1 MLLRIVRKWNCS
13 ETLRSRRVSKNLH
26 PNEPRNLPSIE
37 REAIT
42 RQVVLLVQ
50 ADRSQPIVFVFEL
63 IKSLGCSSINC
74 SRLNDFCCIPHP
86 TAGSSTSVSFAF
98 SVGKLIEWNNSRIG
112 LIFVAQ
118 SEEDKWNHSAVKY
131 REKKAF
137 MSETSTETTTAT
149 ATATSMETK
158 EDEKKEDAFAV
169 AKVSATAAKKNYTD
183 WPLRNIKEPH
193 DNDVLYGRGGED
205 RTIP

>member
-131 REKKAF
+131 REKKLSCLKHLLKPQLQPQLLLRWKPRK
-137 MSETSTETTTAT
+137 M
-149 ATATSMETK
+149 K
-158 EDEKKEDAFAV
+158 RKKM
-169 AKVSATAAKKNYTD
+169 
-183 WPLRNIKEPH
+183 LLLLQRL
-193 DNDVLYGRGGED
+193 VLQQPRRITRIGLFG
-205 RTIP
+205 I